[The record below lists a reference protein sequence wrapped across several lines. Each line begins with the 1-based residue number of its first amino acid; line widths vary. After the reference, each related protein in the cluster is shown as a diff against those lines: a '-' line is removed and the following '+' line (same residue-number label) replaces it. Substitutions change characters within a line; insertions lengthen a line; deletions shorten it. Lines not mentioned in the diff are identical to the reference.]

1 MVLIWIVLVGIVLGS
16 EGWIE
21 LVSIGLVLTSDGW
34 IEKGSIGLVLT
45 SEGWIEMGLGRI
57 VLYRIESVLDRF
69 GVVDEGPSDMVVLV
83 WGVLV
88 EEEWCPEGL

>member
-16 EGWIE
+16 EGWID
-21 LVSIGLVLTSDGW
+21 LVSIGLA
-34 IEKGSIGLVLT
+34 LT

-83 WGVLV
+83 WEVLV
-88 EEEWCPEGL
+88 EKEWCPEGL